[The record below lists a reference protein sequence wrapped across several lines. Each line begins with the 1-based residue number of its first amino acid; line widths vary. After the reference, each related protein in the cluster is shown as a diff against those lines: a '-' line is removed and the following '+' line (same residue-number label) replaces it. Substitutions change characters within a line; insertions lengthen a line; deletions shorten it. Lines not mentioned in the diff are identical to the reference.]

1 MSDIERKIEKTLVK
15 IEKLELEVLELKKE
29 NEKSKSSVA
38 ECDLLFKKIL
48 RDMSFNYELSIKEM
62 SMFKYIIKEIFFYIK
77 NVFDKGQKNEINIY
91 NFSMEINIKRFFLN
105 EKFNFIKIKNILEN
119 ILNSC
124 NVIIDYENTFIEQDI
139 IRDFFLDEKKKSNKY
154 MFVFYIDYKF
164 IMYLKEYILGTEKN
178 TYNSYLYKNNTYK
191 GEIKDLDEI
200 DKIFE
205 IAFAEKEYNSE
216 NYENEKYIFEYIAK
230 EIIKT
235 PYKNLKINVFQF
247 LDCMDEKNIYFFSDW
262 ILNAFKIHYHLFSG
276 GFGMHHNISGIFYKK
291 SQNNLNNTFYMYLKL
306 FDNFLEYF
314 SDKNF
319 ILKRNSLFDYYLGD
333 FNDKTEKIL
342 NIVMGNYNFKN
353 SKGKQLF
360 NLILKEIILTNKE
373 NLTIDIS
380 NFYKTKKIK
389 LEEYEETMF
398 NLKEKLTGNIE
409 VYTYKKWNN
418 GKTKGENIVLRKNLK
433 SFVEEFNYPHEKER
447 KNLTNIFLEL
457 TVNKSFL
464 TYLQNIEN
472 NKKKIPYFDYY

>member
-1 MSDIERKIEKTLVK
+1 M
-15 IEKLELEVLELKKE
+15 
-29 NEKSKSSVA
+29 
-38 ECDLLFKKIL
+38 
-48 RDMSFNYELSIKEM
+48 
-62 SMFKYIIKEIFFYIK
+62 
-77 NVFDKGQKNEINIY
+77 
-91 NFSMEINIKRFFLN
+91 
-105 EKFNFIKIKNILEN
+105 
-119 ILNSC
+119 
-124 NVIIDYENTFIEQDI
+124 
-139 IRDFFLDEKKKSNKY
+139 
-154 MFVFYIDYKF
+154 
-164 IMYLKEYILGTEKN
+164 
-178 TYNSYLYKNNTYK
+178 
-191 GEIKDLDEI
+191 
-200 DKIFE
+200 
-205 IAFAEKEYNSE
+205 
-216 NYENEKYIFEYIAK
+216 
-230 EIIKT
+230 
-235 PYKNLKINVFQF
+235 
-247 LDCMDEKNIYFFSDW
+247 
-262 ILNAFKIHYHLFSG
+262 
-276 GFGMHHNISGIFYKK
+276 K

-306 FDNFLEYF
+306 SDNFLEYF

-319 ILKRNSLFDYYLGD
+319 ILKGNSLFDYYLGD

-389 LEEYEETMF
+389 IEEYEETMF